1 MKLTDQGEYV
11 FLELNPM
18 GQYLYV
24 EILAGLPL
32 TAAMAELLVLGQG
45 AVNVSHPTPDPS
57 CSLRTRA
64 AGDRLPPLSGAESTE
79 RLECG
84 AR

>member
-1 MKLTDQGEYV
+1 VTAGLLGLMRRLGLVFSTIDMKLTDEGEYV

-32 TAAMAELLVLGQG
+32 TAAMADLLAAGSG
-45 AVNVSHPTPDPS
+45 AVASRP
-57 CSLRTRA
+57 LRA
-64 AGDRLPPLSGAESTE
+64 VG
-79 RLECG
+79 
-84 AR
+84 

>member
-1 MKLTDQGEYV
+1 MKLTDEGEYV

-32 TAAMAELLVLGQG
+32 TAAMAELL
-45 AVNVSHPTPDPS
+45 
-57 CSLRTRA
+57 A
-64 AGDRLPPLSGAESTE
+64 AGDDHDRWPPSEAAAELMASSSE
-79 RLECG
+79 R
-84 AR
+84 